1 MDEYVT
7 CRECT
12 QLLDDFLD
20 ANLDPETTRRLE
32 EHLAECPPCV
42 HFLNTYRSCSEM
54 SHKLRDRPGRN
65 SPQACRE
72 NQGIPEKGNEDDSRL
87 SRFQS
92 SLHSGLLTQQ
102 NVERPPSSI
111 QPRG

>member
-12 QLLDDFLD
+12 RLLDDFLD
-20 ANLDPETTRRLE
+20 SNLDPETTRRLE

-54 SHKLRDRPGRN
+54 SHKLRDR
-65 SPQACRE
+65 QVE
-72 NQGIPEKGNEDDSRL
+72 IPLKLAEKIKDFLKKEMKMTHG
-87 SRFQS
+87 
-92 SLHSGLLTQQ
+92 
-102 NVERPPSSI
+102 
-111 QPRG
+111 

>member
-20 ANLDPETTRRLE
+20 SNLDPETTRRLE

-54 SHKLRDRPGRN
+54 SHKLRDR
-65 SPQACRE
+65 QVE
-72 NQGIPEKGNEDDSRL
+72 IPRKLAETLKDFLKKEMKATLD
-87 SRFQS
+87 
-92 SLHSGLLTQQ
+92 
-102 NVERPPSSI
+102 
-111 QPRG
+111 